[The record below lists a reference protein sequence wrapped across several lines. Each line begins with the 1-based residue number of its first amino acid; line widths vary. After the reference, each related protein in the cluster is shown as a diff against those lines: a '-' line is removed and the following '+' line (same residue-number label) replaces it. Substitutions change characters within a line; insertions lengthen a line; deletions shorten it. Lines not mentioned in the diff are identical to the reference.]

1 MNRAP
6 LFLRTAGGLFAI
18 AALLAAA
25 PARPTTP
32 TGDVTGVTVRS
43 APRRAEL
50 VIDVRGVVEVSDFV
64 LANPARLVV
73 DLVGARLIAPAMQYD
88 GVTRAGIRNVRYAQF
103 RPDVVR
109 VVVELDSARDYD
121 VKQEDGA
128 VRVGF
133 VAQEDFAI
141 WSTAGMPAGASRL
154 VNAPSAAPEATPA
167 AAPAPVPIMTA
178 DLPRA
183 IPRPAPAS
191 RNAEP
196 AVVQDQVSQQP
207 PISITLDHATIEE
220 VVANFAAFSGRS
232 IVLGKDISGTVTA
245 EIRNQPWDVALN
257 AILAGQGLSVIQL
270 PGGILRVDSRAAL
283 AAQDSLEPV
292 ITRVVQIDY
301 ARANALQPSIVGVV
315 STRGKIIA
323 DSVTN
328 SIIVTELASRI
339 SNVES
344 FIKSLDTRTP
354 QVAIQARI
362 IFVDRTELE
371 DLGVRYDLSSA
382 AQFYTD
388 LIPNDARPTPSAST
402 ANPVVNLGGNAVA
415 AIANASASLADG
427 NAALKLVYSTVIGD
441 FALTS
446 FVEALQS
453 VSLADL
459 QAEPSV
465 TVADNH
471 NANIFSGED
480 TPIRQIDAGAASAAT
495 GQAARATTTFRRTG
509 INLDVT
515 PHVVAGTREILMLLH
530 AERSQVTPSTL
541 SEIGAVFS
549 IQQANTQLLVRDGET
564 AVIGGLTVTE
574 ITVTK
579 SGIPFLVDL
588 PVIGPLF
595 GFRSNKETR
604 RDLLILVTPHIV
616 DDLTT
621 AGTGGQNR

>member
-6 LFLRTAGGLFAI
+6 RILRTAGGLFAI

-32 TGDVTGVTVRS
+32 TADVTGVSIRS

-73 DLVGARLIAPAMQYD
+73 DLVGAHLVAPLMQYD

-121 VKQEDGA
+121 VRQEDGA

-133 VAQEDFAI
+133 VATEDFAI
-141 WSTAGMPAGASRL
+141 WTSSTTTGESRL
-154 VNAPSAAPEATPA
+154 VSAPPSAPVADASA
-167 AAPAPVPIMTA
+167 AALVPTMTA
-178 DLPRA
+178 SLPRA
-183 IPRPAPAS
+183 IPRPAPAA

-196 AVVQDQVSQQP
+196 AVQQDQATQQP
-207 PISITLDHATIEE
+207 HISITLDHATVEE

-232 IVLGKDISGTVTA
+232 IVLGKDIAGVVTA
-245 EIRNQPWDVALN
+245 EIRDQPWDVALN

-301 ARANALQPSIVGVV
+301 VRATTLQPSIVGVV

-339 SNVES
+339 ANIET

-371 DLGVRYDLSSA
+371 ELGVRYDLSTAS
-382 AQFYTD
+382 QFYTD
-388 LIPNDARPTPSAST
+388 LIPNAARPNPSPST
-402 ANPVVNLGGNAVA
+402 ANPVVNLGGNAIA
-415 AIANASASLADG
+415 AIANASQSFTGGA
-427 NAALKLVYSTVIGD
+427 AALKVVYSTVLGN
-441 FALTS
+441 FALTT

-480 TPIRQIDAGAASAAT
+480 TPIRQIDAGSSATSAN
-495 GQAARATTTFRRTG
+495 AARATTSFKRTG
-509 INLDVT
+509 IKLDVT

-530 AERSQVTPSTL
+530 AERSQVVPVPI
-541 SEIGAVFS
+541 SEIGAVFA
-549 IQQANTQLLVRDGET
+549 IQEANTQLLIRDGET

-574 ITVTK
+574 ITMTK

-595 GFRSNKETR
+595 GFRSSKETR